1 MACSETDFGPAEP
14 VGRSQTRPVEV
25 LRTRHRPPTFN
36 ARHIRYIIVV
46 YCIKTKGGPMAQ
58 YFTDRLQKVFHMIFM
73 SYNQQTAQEGLRLL
87 ESIVNNQSSITKPS
101 QYELRNATTVQGST
115 GESKSE
121 EVYKNSFSPEE
132 RELGDAYALLAR
144 VYAGPRFTWAESGF
158 PEDNM
163 RTYQCLHDS
172 IRRNSPIGT
181 LQALRIAGSI
191 TPTVRRDMQ
200 LSFDDAFR
208 VVFDYAQKNDAYCQ
222 YIIGNVFF
230 WGDYHTI
237 TPAKQLFAPD
247 KASFGQRLQ
256 RVLHS
261 KSLREGIATLR
272 GTADEETLQAKSREY
287 AKIWF
292 KKALEQG
299 LAMFQG
305 NLRNIYID
313 EGDYENARR
322 VARSAAE
329 LGNPTMMLYTG
340 LDHHEKGE
348 FTEAFTWFTKGADLG
363 QPECIAEL
371 ADYYYHFYEQPML
384 RATIPYNP
392 VKGTELYQQAATKN
406 FNDAGYAALQAAF
419 SYIFHIGHLPLD
431 WGLIA
436 DLTHMA
442 ATKDRFLF
450 ALPYISYMRIH
461 GIGVTKNTKFA
472 VQSLMRVLEEEN
484 RASQEENR
492 VLFYDI
498 TRALTRVALG
508 YAYEKGYVTGTPDLD
523 TAVQYYESSHQYI
536 LSHIANR
543 DEEIKDI
550 PVDDEAAE
558 RLIAFEQINGHWQY
572 KDGVTESTTT
582 VRPAPT
588 TWPHKAARL
597 SIDMNGFLWDT
608 TLYDWDTIDK
618 TLTMQ
623 DTVALSFYNHFLS
636 VPDKLRNIYKLESK
650 RMPRDTY
657 QVRLYGYD
665 STEGYEVVYKSLLSA
680 EDARSLWHNLYE
692 SHRLPNLSDSWTVE
706 TDEEKPTWHYVLD
719 VDQEPFL
726 LEEYDDANAMIQASL
741 EGLKNNRY
749 EQVNIRTH
757 DFIGPSYF
765 IFKGNQSNPF
775 RVQLYLKESVRH
787 TVDKQGNQEDIP
799 GNTYL
804 FEQYFGNEVS
814 LNYWIQRTI
823 TTLDIPELD
832 NWKPLSVPKDLQ

>member
-1 MACSETDFGPAEP
+1 
-14 VGRSQTRPVEV
+14 
-25 LRTRHRPPTFN
+25 
-36 ARHIRYIIVV
+36 
-46 YCIKTKGGPMAQ
+46 MAQ
-58 YFTDRLQKVFHMIFM
+58 YFTDRLEKVFHMIFM

-115 GESKSE
+115 GESTSE

-237 TPAKQLFAPD
+237 TPAKQLLAPD

-256 RVLHS
+256 RVLQS

-287 AKIWF
+287 AKLWF

-371 ADYYYHFYEQPML
+371 ADYYYHFYEQPAL
-384 RATIPYNP
+384 RAAIPYNSI
-392 VKGTELYQQAATKN
+392 KATELYQRAATKN

-419 SYIFHIGHLPLD
+419 NYIFHIGGLPLD

-461 GIGVTKNTKFA
+461 VIGVTKNIKFA

-484 RASQEENR
+484 RALQEENR

-498 TRALTRVALG
+498 TRALAQVALG

-523 TAVQYYESSHQYI
+523 SAVHYYESSHQYI
-536 LSHIANR
+536 VSHLANR
-543 DEEIKDI
+543 SEEIKDI

-558 RLIAFEQINGHWQY
+558 RLEAFEEIDGHWHY
-572 KDGVTESTTT
+572 KEGITESSTT

-588 TWPHKAARL
+588 TWPHNAARL
-597 SIDMNGFLWDT
+597 SVNMNDFQWDT
-608 TLYDWDTIDK
+608 TLYDLETIDHALS
-618 TLTMQ
+618 TQ
-623 DTVALSFYNHFLS
+623 DTVVLSFYNHFLTI
-636 VPDKLRNIYKLESK
+636 PNKLRNIYKLETK
-650 RMPRDTY
+650 RMPRNTY

-665 STEGYEVVYKSLLSA
+665 PTEGHEIIYKSLLNA
-680 EDARSLWHNLYE
+680 EDTRNLWHNLYE
-692 SHRLPNLSDSWTVE
+692 SHRLPELSDAWAIE

-741 EGLKNNRY
+741 EGLKNNKY

-765 IFKGNQSNPF
+765 IFKGKRSTPF

-787 TVDKQGNQEDIP
+787 TVDEQGNQEDIP

-823 TTLDIPELD
+823 NTLDIPELD

>member
-1 MACSETDFGPAEP
+1 
-14 VGRSQTRPVEV
+14 
-25 LRTRHRPPTFN
+25 
-36 ARHIRYIIVV
+36 
-46 YCIKTKGGPMAQ
+46 MAQ

-73 SYNQQTAQEGLRLL
+73 SYNQQMAQEGLRLL

-115 GESKSE
+115 DESTSE

-272 GTADEETLQAKSREY
+272 GTADEETLQAKSREH
-287 AKIWF
+287 AKFWF
-292 KKALEQG
+292 NKALHQG

-313 EGDYENARR
+313 EGNYENARR
-322 VARSAAE
+322 VAHSAAE

-371 ADYYYHFYEQPML
+371 ADYYYHFYEQPIL
-384 RATIPYNP
+384 RATIPYDP
-392 VKGTELYQQAATKN
+392 VKATKLYQQAATKN

-484 RASQEENR
+484 RALQEEDR

-597 SIDMNGFLWDT
+597 SVDMNGFLWDT

-618 TLTMQ
+618 ALTMQ

-741 EGLKNNRY
+741 EGLKNNKY

-765 IFKGNQSNPF
+765 IFKGNQSSPF

-823 TTLDIPELD
+823 NTLDIPELD
-832 NWKPLSVPKDLQ
+832 NWKPISVPKDLQ